1 MIKFDYWRSIR
12 EDAENPATDNDSTP
26 QNMGSTSAP
35 ITDSESVPDAGQTQ
49 VQPVT
54 QTSASTSKAT
64 YKLKPW
70 KAGKQDIM
78 KFWKGLQTNMPFALK
93 PIEYDHKGTTI
104 QEDGIRITGS
114 KEFIASVISRLKD
127 FLIYENPETKLMVSY
142 RQSPKSLKPGSRN
155 SYSFYLQVKQRG
167 KK

>member
-1 MIKFDYWRSIR
+1 MIKFDHWRNMR
-12 EDAENPATDNDSTP
+12 EDAENPSSDADPTTAST
-26 QNMGSTSAP
+26 GSTSAP
-35 ITDSESVPDAGQTQ
+35 ITDAESVPAADPA
-49 VQPVT
+49 PV
-54 QTSASTSKAT
+54 SANSTTPAVSKTA

-70 KAGKQDIM
+70 KAGKQEIM
-78 KFWKGLQTNMPFALK
+78 KFWKGIQTNLPFAMK

-142 RQSPKSLKPGSRN
+142 RQSPKSLKPGARN